1 MVIKKSAFVFYSQK
15 EIFQLID
22 DVEHY
27 PDFLPWCGGSKVIKR
42 TKKIT
47 EATIEINFKGVKQ
60 SFTTRNLK
68 KPFEIMEI
76 NLVDGPFKKLTGS
89 WKFTN
94 IDKKSCKIE
103 LSLMYEFNNLI
114 LEKLIGP
121 IFNIIANTFIDEFIK
136 EADKRFND

>member
-1 MVIKKSAFVFYSQK
+1 MIINKSAFVFFNQK
-15 EIFQLID
+15 KIFQLVD

-42 TKKIT
+42 TEEIT

-60 SFTTRNLK
+60 SFTTRNVK
-68 KPFEIMEI
+68 KPFEVMEI
-76 NLVDGPFKKLTGS
+76 NLVDGPFKKLTGL
-89 WKFTN
+89 WKFAD
-94 IDKKSCKIE
+94 IDKNSCKIE
-103 LSLMYEFNNLI
+103 LSLIYEFDNLI

-136 EADKRFND
+136 EANKRFNE

>member
-1 MVIKKSAFVFYSQK
+1 MLIKKSAFVFYSQK

-27 PDFLPWCGGSKVIKR
+27 PDFLPWCAGSKVIKR

-136 EADKRFND
+136 EADKRFNE

>member
-1 MVIKKSAFVFYSQK
+1 MLIKKSAIVFFNQK

-94 IDKKSCKIE
+94 IDKNSCNIE

>member
-1 MVIKKSAFVFYSQK
+1 MIINKSAFVFFSQK
-15 EIFQLID
+15 KIFQLVD

-27 PDFLPWCGGSKVIKR
+27 PEFLPWCGGSKVIKR
-42 TKKIT
+42 TEEIT

-60 SFTTRNLK
+60 RFTTRNVK

-76 NLVDGPFKKLTGS
+76 SLVDGPFKKLTGS
-89 WKFTN
+89 WKFTD
-94 IDKKSCKIE
+94 IDENSCKIE
-103 LSLMYEFNNLI
+103 LSLMYEFDNLI

-136 EADKRFND
+136 EANKRFNE

>member
-1 MVIKKSAFVFYSQK
+1 MVIKKSAFVFFNHK
-15 EIFQLID
+15 DIFQLID

>member
-1 MVIKKSAFVFYSQK
+1 MLIQKSAFVFFNQK

-103 LSLMYEFNNLI
+103 LCLMYEFNNLI

>member
-1 MVIKKSAFVFYSQK
+1 MLIKKSAFVFFNQK

-27 PDFLPWCGGSKVIKR
+27 PDFLPWCAGSKVIKR

-103 LSLMYEFNNLI
+103 LCLMYEFNNLI

>member
-1 MVIKKSAFVFYSQK
+1 MLIKKSAFVFYSQK

>member
-1 MVIKKSAFVFYSQK
+1 MLIKKSAFVFYSQK

-27 PDFLPWCGGSKVIKR
+27 PDFLPWCGRSKVIKR

-60 SFTTRNLK
+60 YFTTRNLK

-76 NLVDGPFKKLTGS
+76 NLVDGPFKTLTGS

-103 LSLMYEFNNLI
+103 LSLIYEFNNLI

-136 EADKRFND
+136 EADKRFNE

>member
-1 MVIKKSAFVFYSQK
+1 MVIKKSAFVFFNHK
-15 EIFQLID
+15 DIFQLID

-27 PDFLPWCGGSKVIKR
+27 TDFLPWCGGSKVIKR

-89 WKFTN
+89 WKFTS

>member
-1 MVIKKSAFVFYSQK
+1 MIINKSAFVFFSQK
-15 EIFQLID
+15 KIFQLVD

-42 TKKIT
+42 TEEIT
-47 EATIEINFKGVKQ
+47 EATIDINFKGVKQ
-60 SFTTRNLK
+60 CFTTRNVK

-76 NLVDGPFKKLTGS
+76 SLVDGPFKKLTGS
-89 WKFTN
+89 WKFTDTDEN
-94 IDKKSCKIE
+94 SCKIE
-103 LSLMYEFNNLI
+103 LSLMYEFDNFI

-136 EADKRFND
+136 EANKRFNE

>member
-1 MVIKKSAFVFYSQK
+1 MIINKSAFVFFSQK
-15 EIFQLID
+15 KIFQLVD

-42 TKKIT
+42 TEEIT
-47 EATIEINFKGVKQ
+47 EATIDINFKGVKQ
-60 SFTTRNLK
+60 CFTTRNVK

-76 NLVDGPFKKLTGS
+76 SLVDGPFKKLTGS
-89 WKFTN
+89 WKFTDTDEN
-94 IDKKSCKIE
+94 SCKIE
-103 LSLMYEFNNLI
+103 LSLMYEFDNLV

-136 EADKRFND
+136 EANKRFNE